1 MNILSDRSLPTPRVA
16 AHPFTDVEWNLALGH
31 LAEVIG
37 EGAYRYA
44 KIPAAK
50 VAAAISYLAGSE
62 DPDRFAV
69 SNLLTFHAATKART
83 LFNHRPSDD
92 GDVLR
97 RLATAHFGTLAN
109 LETVNYGMTLL
120 ALISLSDH
128 EHDKDNDREI
138 GKYNPLSEGRWN
150 AAALR
155 KRLEADLDRNP
166 RLKEEFA
173 LVLGGGVSPMGYW
186 SV

>member
-16 AHPFTDVEWNLALGH
+16 GRPFTDVEWNQVLGH
-31 LAEVIG
+31 LADVIG
-37 EGAYRYA
+37 DEASRYA

-69 SNLLTFHAATKART
+69 SNLLTFHAATKARS

-92 GDVLR
+92 GDILR
-97 RLATAHFGTLAN
+97 RLATIQFGTLADPH
-109 LETVNYGMTLL
+109 TVDYGMTLL

-128 EHDKDNDREI
+128 EHDQQDDRKI
-138 GKYNPLSEGRWN
+138 GKYNPVTEGRWD
-150 AAALR
+150 AAAL
-155 KRLEADLDRNP
+155 KKKLEAHLEGDP
-166 RLKEEFA
+166 RLRQEFA
-173 LVLGGGVSPMGYW
+173 LVLGGDLSPMGFW
-186 SV
+186 MN